1 MNIALSLHAMATRFE
16 LVLEG
21 EDGVALRAAGEEA
34 LREIER
40 VDQQLSRY
48 RPDSE
53 ISLLN
58 RHAADRP
65 VRVSPPLFHLLE
77 DCFRFSILT
86 AGAFDVTVGP
96 LVRLWRSAG
105 QRGELPTPDEIEAAR
120 AVTGSANLRFDP
132 ENFTIGFARRG
143 VEIDLGGYGKGYAI
157 ERAVE
162 ILRECGVTSGLLHG
176 GTSSVAVI
184 GSTPWPISL
193 QDPLPPERI
202 ELCDQSLS
210 VSAIHGR
217 KFEVGGREY
226 GHVIDPATGQP
237 VGGALAAAAIGP
249 SPSVCEVISTA
260 LLVRGAEWIAEARAV
275 FQDYQVLIATSD
287 GGDGSR
293 TE

>member
-16 LVLEG
+16 LILEG

-40 VDQQLSRY
+40 VDEQLSRY

-65 VRVSPPLFHLLE
+65 VRVSPPLFRLLE
-77 DCFRFSILT
+77 DCSRFSILT
-86 AGAFDVTVGP
+86 GGAFEVTVGP
-96 LVRLWRSAG
+96 LVRLWRTAG
-105 QRGELPTPDEIEAAR
+105 QRGQLPTSEEIEAAR
-120 AVTGSANLRFDP
+120 AVTGCAHLSFDP
-132 ENFTIGFARRG
+132 ENFTIRYDRPG

-162 ILRECGVTSGLLHG
+162 ILREYGVTNGLLHG

-184 GSTPWPISL
+184 GSKPWSIRL
-193 QDPLPPERI
+193 QDPLPPETI
-202 ELCDQSLS
+202 ELRDQALS

-217 KFEVGGREY
+217 KFQAGGREY

-237 VGGALAAAAIGP
+237 VEGVLATAAIGP
-249 SPSVCEVISTA
+249 SPAVCEVISTA
-260 LLVRGAEWIAEARAV
+260 LLVRGTEWIAEAKSV
-275 FQDYQVLIATSD
+275 FQDYQVAIATSA
-287 GGDGSR
+287 G
-293 TE
+293 